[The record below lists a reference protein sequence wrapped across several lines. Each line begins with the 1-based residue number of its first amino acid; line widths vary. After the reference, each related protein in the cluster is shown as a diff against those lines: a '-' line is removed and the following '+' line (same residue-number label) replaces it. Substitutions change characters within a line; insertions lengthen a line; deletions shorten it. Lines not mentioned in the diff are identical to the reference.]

1 MPPAGSDSSGRNFE
15 LVGQLYNWAKANPLG
30 VCCDSS
36 GGFTLPNGAILRADA
51 SRAARDRW
59 DALTPA
65 RAKGLRPDLPRF
77 RRRARS
83 PSDRL
88 RDVRAK
94 MREYRDQGTRLG
106 WLIDPKRKVVEVYRV
121 APPRRGPECPGH
133 PLR

>member
-1 MPPAGSDSSGRNFE
+1 M
-15 LVGQLYNWAKANPLG
+15 
-30 VCCDSS
+30 
-36 GGFTLPNGAILRADA
+36 
-51 SRAARDRW
+51 

-65 RAKGLRPDLPRF
+65 EQKGFAPICPDFVIEL
-77 RRRARS
+77 RS

-106 WLIDPKRKVVEVYRV
+106 WLIDPKRRVVEVYRV
-121 APPRRGPECPGH
+121 RPPRRGPECPDH